1 MQQSR
6 GMSWPKRM
14 IWLTAAFL
22 LVVFLGMV
30 AVRTYY
36 ELNLRPVSGSEES
49 VLFVVESGA
58 TVDEIGTSLHEKGL
72 IRSSA
77 VFKWYVAS
85 KQVRD
90 ELQAGTYELKPNMT
104 TPDIVSIL
112 THGKIATNLVT
123 ILPGQRI
130 DQIRQMLITN
140 GFSEEDVDYALDPE
154 THADHPVLADK
165 PESASLEGYLY
176 PESFQKNADTTA
188 VEIVDASLDEMN
200 KALTPAVRTAFAGHG
215 LSIYQG
221 ITLASVVE
229 REAPEQDTAD
239 DRKQVAQVFLSRLDI
254 GMRLQSD
261 PTAFYGSQ
269 LAGKGNSLTYDSP
282 YNTYLYEGLPTGPI
296 SNVSSSSLQ
305 AVAFPAATDWLYFVA
320 GDDGRTHF
328 SRTLEEHE
336 RLTDQYCTTLCGN

>member
-1 MQQSR
+1 
-6 GMSWPKRM
+6 MSWPKRL
-14 IWLTAAFL
+14 IWLLAAFL
-22 LVVFLGMV
+22 LLIFLGMV
-30 AVRTYY
+30 GVRTYY
-36 ELNLRPVSGSEES
+36 EMNLRPVSNDETP
-49 VLFVVESGA
+49 VVFVVERGA
-58 TVDEIGTSLHEKGL
+58 TVDEIGTKLHDNGL
-72 IRSSA
+72 IRSNA

-90 ELQAGTYELKPNMT
+90 EIQAGTYELKPNMS

-130 DQIRQMLITN
+130 DQIREMLVTN
-140 GFSEEDVDYALDPE
+140 GFSEEDVTYALDPD
-154 THADHPVLADK
+154 THKDHPVLADK
-165 PESASLEGYLY
+165 PAEASLEGYLY
-176 PESFQKNADTTA
+176 PESFQKSADTTA
-188 VEIVDASLDEMN
+188 VDIIDASLDEMN
-200 KALTPAVRTAFAGHG
+200 KALTPDIRTAFAGHG

-229 REAPEQDTAD
+229 REAPDQDTQD
-239 DRKQVAQVFLSRLDI
+239 DRKQVAQVFLTRLDI

-269 LAGKGNSLTYDSP
+269 LAGRGNSLTYDSP

-305 AVAFPAATDWLYFVA
+305 AVAFPAGTDWIYFVA

-336 RLTDQYCTTLCGN
+336 RLTQQYCTTLCGN